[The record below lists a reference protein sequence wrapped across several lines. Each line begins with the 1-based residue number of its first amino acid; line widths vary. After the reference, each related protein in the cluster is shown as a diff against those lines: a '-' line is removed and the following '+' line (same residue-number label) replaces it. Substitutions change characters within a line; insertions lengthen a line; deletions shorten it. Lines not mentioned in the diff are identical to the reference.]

1 MPADVKQNK
10 QNKKTKQNMESVL
23 MIGFTMQ
30 LKRGYFGLAGP
41 AALSETSSSERAVR
55 KCDVSFGR
63 NSLSSPAFLQ

>member
-1 MPADVKQNK
+1 
-10 QNKKTKQNMESVL
+10 

-30 LKRGYFGLAGP
+30 LKQGYFGLAGP

-63 NSLSSPAFLQ
+63 NSLSSLSFLQ